1 MGGAIRR
8 NLREGGGLS
17 LKIFIAPIFLL
28 GVPIALSACTY
39 GPEQST
45 AWITDVSAQPGSHNL
60 ALSVDFRRFRNATG
74 IAAFPNGGIPKV
86 LESEA
91 RIYLCRLDAG
101 VIRQLAAVPEYA
113 DIPSGPS
120 VFIEGWNGTDL
131 YFRLHG
137 YERGASGGDDLDR
150 PIRYFY
156 RVSEDDALT
165 RVSALP
171 GDLSEQRN
179 SGPAGAPPFLR
190 YGGGHRDIDIAI
202 DARLSEVRLSEGGV
216 DARVF
221 FPEGSL
227 EPMLEILR

>member
-1 MGGAIRR
+1 M
-8 NLREGGGLS
+8 S
-17 LKIFIAPIFLL
+17 VKIFIARSFLL
-28 GVPIALSACTY
+28 GVLIALSACTY

-45 AWITDVSAQPGSHNL
+45 ARITDVSAQPGSHNF
-60 ALSVDFRRFRNATG
+60 AFSVDFQRFRSATG

-101 VIRQLAAVPEYA
+101 VIRQLAAVPDYD

-120 VFIEGWNGTDL
+120 VWIEGWKGSDL

-137 YERGASGGDDLDR
+137 YERGAYGGDDVDR

-156 RVSEDDALT
+156 HVSEDDVLT

-190 YGGGHRDIDIAI
+190 YGGGFRNIDIAI
-202 DARLSEVRLSEGGV
+202 DARLSEGGV
-216 DARVF
+216 AARVF
-221 FPEGSL
+221 FPEGSV
-227 EPMLEILR
+227 EPVLEISR